1 MNEVPA
7 TREMHLKLP
16 LCEVA
21 HTAPG
26 IGNLYAGRLPVAA
39 AWSVRV
45 EGAVPKTNLW
55 SHSVPRVELDQR
67 SREASLRLEQIKRRF
82 KPPVR
87 VKHSR
92 LLQLISVLSLGT
104 CSAMPQ

>member
-1 MNEVPA
+1 M
-7 TREMHLKLP
+7 
-16 LCEVA
+16 CEVA
-21 HTAPG
+21 HTPPE

-67 SREASLRLEQIKRRF
+67 SREARLRLKQIERLF

-87 VKHSR
+87 VRHSKLLR
-92 LLQLISVLSLGT
+92 LIYVLSLGT